1 VDKEASEM
9 IEHKKDGDD
18 LAQTTSRTPSENPY
32 AGTYWKDLVSFRDRG
47 QEESG
52 LKAFPKQLSLPWRF
66 VLVPGALYA
75 AISYGVILGG

>member
-1 VDKEASEM
+1 M

-18 LAQTTSRTPSENPY
+18 LAQTTNITASDNPY
-32 AGTYWKDLVSFRDRG
+32 AGSYWKDLISFRGRG

-66 VLVPGALYA
+66 VLVPRALYA
-75 AISYGVILGG
+75 AISYGVILGE